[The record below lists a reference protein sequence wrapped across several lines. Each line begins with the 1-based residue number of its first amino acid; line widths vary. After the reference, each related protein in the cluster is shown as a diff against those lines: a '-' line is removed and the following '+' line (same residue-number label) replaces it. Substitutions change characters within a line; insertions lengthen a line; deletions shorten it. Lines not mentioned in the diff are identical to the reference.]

1 METSERGDRG
11 GEGEGLNPTLNSM
24 KIHDYEYLKMAFKTY
39 TKSLKDLKALQPVNY
54 LFISH
59 LITGGIVPLS
69 VTFIGGISIYPYM
82 GAISMINLLL
92 GIYLNGRTVIT
103 SRRRLIWV
111 FVFFLGPHILGQ
123 PVNNL
128 EAFTKSANLA
138 FYNFSVIGAYEKND
152 AISTLTS
159 LLSLAAS
166 LSLVLDWMRWWQEYP
181 LPIINAIA
189 FGHVITATYICL

>member
-11 GEGEGLNPTLNSM
+11 GEGEGINQTLSSM
-24 KIHDYEYLKMAFKTY
+24 KMHDYEYLKMAFKTY
-39 TKSLKDLKALQPVNY
+39 KKSLKDLKTLQSVNY

-59 LITGGIVPLS
+59 LIMGGFVPIS
-69 VTFIGGISIYPYM
+69 VTCVGGFSIYPYM
-82 GAISMINLLL
+82 GVISMINLIL
-92 GIYLNGRTVIT
+92 GVFLNGHTVLT
-103 SRRRLIWV
+103 SQKRLIWALI
-111 FVFFLGPHILGQ
+111 FFIGPHILGQ
-123 PVNNL
+123 PINNL

-138 FYNFSVIGAYEKND
+138 FYNFSIIGAYGKND

-166 LSLVLDWMRWWQEYP
+166 ILLVLDWMRWWQEYP

-189 FGHVITATYICL
+189 LGHVITATYICL

>member
-1 METSERGDRG
+1 METTEQGNRG
-11 GEGEGLNPTLNSM
+11 GEGEGLTTM
-24 KIHDYEYLKMAFKTY
+24 KIQDYEYLKMAFKTY
-39 TKSLKDLKALQPVNY
+39 KKSLKDLKALQTVNY

-59 LITGGIVPLS
+59 LLIGGIVPLS
-69 VTFIGGISIYPYM
+69 VTCVGGISVYPYISV
-82 GAISMINLLL
+82 ISMISLLL
-92 GIYLNGRTVIT
+92 GVILNGRTVLT
-103 SRRRLIWV
+103 SRKRLIWGLA
-111 FVFFLGPHILGQ
+111 FFIGPHILGQ

-138 FYNFSVIGAYEKND
+138 FYNFSILGAYEKND

-166 LSLVLDWMRWWQEYP
+166 ILLVLDWMRWWQDFP

-189 FGHVITATYICL
+189 LGHVITATYICI